1 MQGVVEFRG
10 SIKLGTYDP
19 ICTCG
24 IRSGGL
30 SRLSDAR
37 EIKKNVCVILILKL
51 KRP

>member
-30 SRLSDAR
+30 SGAR
-37 EIKKNVCVILILKL
+37 EIKKMFV
-51 KRP
+51 